1 MQVALNEHDAE
12 VDVAVRQRVIGPVG
26 LGGVLEAGR
35 TTGGNAVPQ
44 HRVPTAALLLVLAE
58 ATATLGAN
66 VRSKQYTL
74 FSVVLRCTPLMPFEP
89 ESVTVAL
96 VTLTWA

>member
-1 MQVALNEHDAE
+1 LAASLK
-12 VDVAVRQRVIGPVG
+12 P
-26 LGGVLEAGR
+26 AGQPEG
-35 TTGGNAVPQ
+35 TPFPST
-44 HRVPTAALLLVLAE
+44 VPTVPLLLMLAD

-66 VRSKQYTL
+66 VRSNQYTL
-74 FSVVLRCTPLMPFEP
+74 LSVVLSCKPLMPFEP